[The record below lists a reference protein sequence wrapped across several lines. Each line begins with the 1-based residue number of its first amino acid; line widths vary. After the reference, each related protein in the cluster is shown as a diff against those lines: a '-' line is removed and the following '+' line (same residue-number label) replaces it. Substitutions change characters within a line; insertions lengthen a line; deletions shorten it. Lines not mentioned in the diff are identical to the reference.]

1 MVEFLYLFQFSL
13 SIEFSPCQIP
23 YNCEMSASRAL
34 RPYVIRFVS
43 SLQPNGSKRCR
54 YRTMATATMDTPTLP
69 LAGIRVLDMTRVLAG
84 VRFNTRDSRPKRTD
98 SVPAI
103 LYANPR
109 RPRVSR
115 NLQYDIPPILVEWS
129 GIRYKML
136 RTEFSSA
143 EVIKI
148 EHPVRGDDTRAWG
161 PPYAKHIR
169 GDKTDSPGE
178 SAYFLSVSSSVI
190 QRRLRLIKDAG
201 EQEQKVPRSLLP
213 TTLRCYDLA

>member
-129 GIRYKML
+129 GIRYKNAKNGYPQVL
-136 RTEFSSA
+136 KSSKSSILY
-143 EVIKI
+143 EETIQ
-148 EHPVRGDDTRAWG
+148 EHGVRPMRSTSEETRPIAQ
-161 PPYAKHIR
+161 ARVHTFCR
-169 GDKTDSPGE
+169 
-178 SAYFLSVSSSVI
+178 
-190 QRRLRLIKDAG
+190 
-201 EQEQKVPRSLLP
+201 
-213 TTLRCYDLA
+213 